1 MVEKFTL
8 ALAHKIKKAAPDE
21 TASEE
26 VLAYSLSIQ
35 LNGIAIIVSSLIIGL
50 ITGKGCD
57 TLIAL
62 VSFSLL
68 RLFSGGWHAKTMTM
82 CYWVSTII
90 FSLIPHL
97 PIGRSFLLYF
107 SIISFLL
114 VAIYAPRSKEENN
127 IPRSALPYLKVI
139 SVIVVCIGLSLDNT
153 VIILAL
159 FVQALTLIPALERRC
174 QP

>member
-1 MVEKFTL
+1 MVGKLAL
-8 ALAHKIKKAAPDE
+8 ALAHKIKKATPE
-21 TASEE
+21 ESTSEE

-68 RLFSGGWHAKTMTM
+68 RFASGGWHAKTMTT
-82 CYWVSTII
+82 CYWLSTII
-90 FSLIPHL
+90 ISLIPHL
-97 PIGRSFLLYF
+97 QIDKSLLLYL
-107 SIISFLL
+107 SIVSFLL
-114 VAIYAPRSKEENN
+114 VVIYAPRSKEENN
-127 IPRSALPYLKVI
+127 IPRSALPYLKIV
-139 SVIVVCIGLSLDNT
+139 SVIIVCIGFYLDNT
-153 VIILAL
+153 VVNLAL